1 MDLKDIRAEIDEI
14 DSQLVELL
22 LRRMNCSEEVAIYKA
37 ENNMPIFN
45 NEREQQIIDKVTAN
59 SGRYA
64 DCTRILFQNIM
75 EISRAYSTI

>member
-1 MDLKDIRAEIDEI
+1 MKNKKEDYGMDLKDIRAEIDEI

-45 NEREQQIIDKVTAN
+45 NCLLYTSPSPRD
-59 SGRYA
+59 
-64 DCTRILFQNIM
+64 
-75 EISRAYSTI
+75 